1 MWITIQIIV
10 DDLSFIVNACIFN
23 QSHGLYRLLNDSLH
37 TTIIMTLKV

>member
-23 QSHGLYRLLNDSLH
+23 QSHGLYWLLNDSLH